1 MAALV
6 RERLDAGIEV
16 LRLDRPQARNALDSA
31 LLAELERVLA
41 ELAADDEL
49 RVLVVSTTDPQALC
63 AGADVA
69 EQLDADA
76 GVARMEAFARLYRA
90 VDGLPCATIAVCVG
104 HCVGAGAEIVAACD
118 LRVGADNLRLAWPGG
133 RLGVPVGPARL
144 VPLVGLSVAKDLIF
158 TGRVVA
164 LEEAV
169 SLRLVHRSAAKEDAE
184 SVALDLAREVAAHP
198 PDGLRRLKRL
208 FADLGDTAAR
218 GAREGEGLVQWQRHG
233 AGLPY
238 RAGNRT

>member
-31 LLAELERVLA
+31 LLAELEGALA
-41 ELAADDEL
+41 EFAADDEL
-49 RVLVVSTTDPQALC
+49 RVLVVSTTDTQALC

-69 EQLDADA
+69 EQLDADG

-90 VDGLPCATIAVCVG
+90 VDGLPCVSVAVCVG
-104 HCVGAGAEIVAACD
+104 YCVGAGAEIVAACD

-158 TGRVVA
+158 TGRVVL

-169 SLRLVHRSAAKEDAE
+169 SLGLVHRSASKEDAE
-184 SVALDLAREVAAHP
+184 SEALRLARQVAAFP

-208 FADLGDTAAR
+208 FTDLGDTAAR
-218 GAREGEGLVQWQRHG
+218 GAREGDGLVEWQRHG

-238 RAGNRT
+238 RGRT